1 VGIHSSE
8 EISCPVIKP
17 RIILQFIFSKTPN
30 LFFESLL
37 FVAKSVDF
45 PFLNALCMR
54 KVILS
59 VDVSVDGFIEGPNGK
74 YDWCVIEKDYS
85 IMEFFSRIE
94 SIFDGPK
101 TY

>member
-1 VGIHSSE
+1 
-8 EISCPVIKP
+8 
-17 RIILQFIFSKTPN
+17 
-30 LFFESLL
+30 
-37 FVAKSVDF
+37 
-45 PFLNALCMR
+45 MR